1 MDQNMLLKN
10 AVVYRDDFE
19 PASVNLEVNGER
31 ITSVDAADA
40 AGEALDLTGCTVM
53 PGFMD
58 IHVHGCAGCDM
69 GDGTPEALHTMSE
82 HLLHKGIT
90 SFCPTSMTLGADTL
104 ARLFANVAGCMGNE
118 PGAYIQGIN
127 MEGPY
132 IAPSKKGAQNA
143 SFIRPPDKAEFRR
156 LYDGCGGIIRV
167 VDIAPEEPGAL
178 EFIAACHDE
187 VRISIAHTC
196 TSYDTANAAFDAG
209 ATHMTHLYNAM
220 PGITHREPG
229 PIIAALE
236 RGAEVELIT
245 DNVHIHPAMVR
256 FTFNTFGDDHVI
268 LIADSM
274 MACGL
279 PDGQYSLGGQ
289 AVTVSGPRATLTE
302 HPGTIAGSATC
313 LYDCMKRAV
322 LEMNVPLESA
332 VRAASENPAKSI
344 GIDND
349 YGSLAAGRYGNVI
362 LADKELNIQAVY
374 QKGTRIV

>member
-1 MDQNMLLKN
+1 MYVKEVTVENQVGLHARPATFFIQKANEFKSSIWVEKEERRVNAKSLLG
-10 AVVYRDDFE
+10 VLSLGIV
-19 PASVNLEVNGER
+19 GGTTIR
-31 ITSVDAADA
+31 IIAD
-40 AGEALDLTGCTVM
+40 
-53 PGFMD
+53 
-58 IHVHGCAGCDM
+58 
-69 GDGTPEALHTMSE
+69 
-82 HLLHKGIT
+82 
-90 SFCPTSMTLGADTL
+90 GADEQ
-104 ARLFANVAGCMGNE
+104 AAV
-118 PGAYIQGIN
+118 
-127 MEGPY
+127 
-132 IAPSKKGAQNA
+132 
-143 SFIRPPDKAEFRR
+143 
-156 LYDGCGGIIRV
+156 DGLIKL

-196 TSYDTANAAFDAG
+196 TDYDTAIAAFDAG

-289 AVTVSGPRATLTE
+289 AITVKGPRATLTE
-302 HPGTIAGSATC
+302 HPDTIAGSNTC

>member
-1 MDQNMLLKN
+1 MYVKEVTVENQVGLHARPATFFIQKANEFKSSIWVEKEERRVNAKSLLG
-10 AVVYRDDFE
+10 VLSLGIV
-19 PASVNLEVNGER
+19 GGTTIR
-31 ITSVDAADA
+31 IIAD
-40 AGEALDLTGCTVM
+40 
-53 PGFMD
+53 
-58 IHVHGCAGCDM
+58 
-69 GDGTPEALHTMSE
+69 
-82 HLLHKGIT
+82 
-90 SFCPTSMTLGADTL
+90 GADEQ
-104 ARLFANVAGCMGNE
+104 AAV
-118 PGAYIQGIN
+118 
-127 MEGPY
+127 
-132 IAPSKKGAQNA
+132 
-143 SFIRPPDKAEFRR
+143 
-156 LYDGCGGIIRV
+156 DGLIKL

>member
-132 IAPSKKGAQNA
+132 ISPEQKGCAECVLHPSAGQGGV
-143 SFIRPPDKAEFRR
+143 PPAVRR
-156 LYDGCGGIIRV
+156 VRRHHPCGGYR
-167 VDIAPEEPGAL
+167 PGG
-178 EFIAACHDE
+178 
-187 VRISIAHTC
+187 
-196 TSYDTANAAFDAG
+196 AG
-209 ATHMTHLYNAM
+209 
-220 PGITHREPG
+220 R
-229 PIIAALE
+229 
-236 RGAEVELIT
+236 RG
-245 DNVHIHPAMVR
+245 IHP
-256 FTFNTFGDDHVI
+256 
-268 LIADSM
+268 
-274 MACGL
+274 
-279 PDGQYSLGGQ
+279 
-289 AVTVSGPRATLTE
+289 
-302 HPGTIAGSATC
+302 
-313 LYDCMKRAV
+313 
-322 LEMNVPLESA
+322 
-332 VRAASENPAKSI
+332 
-344 GIDND
+344 
-349 YGSLAAGRYGNVI
+349 
-362 LADKELNIQAVY
+362 
-374 QKGTRIV
+374 

>member
-1 MDQNMLLKN
+1 MIIKN
-10 AVVYRDDFE
+10 ALIYTPHHTFEMGNLTIRDGRIVPFAQPKEGEEVVDAKGAYALPGLVDIHFHGAMGKDFCDGEEEAIQTLADFE
-19 PASVNLEVNGER
+19 ASKGVLAICPATMTYPEDFLNKVM
-31 ITSVDAADA
+31 DAAA
-40 AGEALDLTGCTVM
+40 A
-53 PGFMD
+53 
-58 IHVHGCAGCDM
+58 
-69 GDGTPEALHTMSE
+69 
-82 HLLHKGIT
+82 HKNGK
-90 SFCPTSMTLGADTL
+90 GADL
-104 ARLFANVAGCMGNE
+104 V
-118 PGAYIQGIN
+118 GIN
-127 MEGPY
+127 MEGPF
-132 IAPSKKGAQNA
+132 ISPKKVGAQNPEYVQRTD
-143 SFIRPPDKAEFRR
+143 IEMFRR
-156 LYDGCGGIIRV
+156 LQKRSGGLIKL
-167 VDIAPEEPGAL
+167 VDVAPEEPGAL
-178 EFIAACHDE
+178 DFIAACHDE

-196 TSYDTANAAFDAG
+196 TDYDTANAAFAAG

-236 RGAEVELIT
+236 NGAEVELIS

-289 AVTVSGPRATLTE
+289 AVTVCGRRATLTE
-302 HPGTIAGSATC
+302 QPGTIAGSSTC

-322 LEMNVPLESA
+322 QEMNVPLESA
-332 VRAASENPAKSI
+332 VRAASENPARSI

-362 LADKELNIQAVY
+362 LADKELNIQAVF
-374 QKGTRIV
+374 QKGNRIV